1 MSDKS
6 TNQQSSRMAAAAPQP
21 ARASAP
27 KERHAGG
34 KPPVKEPQ
42 TDQGK
47 VKVSDPK
54 HADGKK

>member
-6 TNQQSSRMAAAAPQP
+6 TSQNPSLAAAAPQP
-21 ARASAP
+21 VPAGAP
-27 KERHAGG
+27 KEPKAEE

-42 TDQGK
+42 TDHGK
-47 VKVSDPK
+47 AKVSEPK